1 MLDAVLG
8 SCVGI
13 DHSLDERVACQT
25 VAAVQTRARTFAQ
38 SIQAV
43 DARTAVEVDLDAA
56 AHIVGCRTYGNVV
69 FGDVDADAQALG
81 IDVGEVVLGL
91 FGILVSDVE
100 AYVVESV
107 LLHLLVDGTCHD
119 VAWSQTQSLVVFLH
133 EALAVGQAQDA
144 AIATH
149 GFGDEEGR
157 MSLAWVEE
165 GCGVELYEL
174 HVGHC
179 SLGTIDHSLAVARG
193 DHGVGSGLID
203 SSAAACAHHCH
214 LAQIGV
220 HLLGLGVEHIGS
232 VAVDVRS
239 ATCDACA

>member
-1 MLDAVLG
+1 
-8 SCVGI
+8 
-13 DHSLDERVACQT
+13 
-25 VAAVQTRARTFAQ
+25 
-38 SIQAV
+38 
-43 DARTAVEVDLDAA
+43 
-56 AHIVGCRTYGNVV
+56 
-69 FGDVDADAQALG
+69 
-81 IDVGEVVLGL
+81 
-91 FGILVSDVE
+91 
-100 AYVVESV
+100 
-107 LLHLLVDGTCHD
+107 
-119 VAWSQTQSLVVFLH
+119 
-133 EALAVGQAQDA
+133 
-144 AIATH
+144 
-149 GFGDEEGR
+149 